1 LLQRISDD
9 QEEITKRPIS
19 EVLPTFGTSVN
30 DYCQLT
36 KKLQDRL
43 TFEMVCQEKVM
54 LISIKPSV
62 DEFGQDVILG
72 TAMDMTGVS
81 PCRVNQKQNLPE
93 ENKNFKIVM

>member
-1 LLQRISDD
+1 V
-9 QEEITKRPIS
+9 
-19 EVLPTFGTSVN
+19 EVREGTIPFFFILIIHKN
-30 DYCQLT
+30 DN
-36 KKLQDRL
+36 
-43 TFEMVCQEKVM
+43 EMVCQEKVL

-81 PCRVNQKQNLPE
+81 PCKVNQKQNLPE